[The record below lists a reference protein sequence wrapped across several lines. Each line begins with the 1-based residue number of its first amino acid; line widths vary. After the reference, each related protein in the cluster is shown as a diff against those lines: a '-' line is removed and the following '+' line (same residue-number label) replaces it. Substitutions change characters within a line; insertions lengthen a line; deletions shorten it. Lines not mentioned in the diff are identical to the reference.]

1 MTDTAPPAAET
12 KNSRDMHLF
21 APGPKRILAL
31 DGGGVRGAITVA
43 FLERIEALLD
53 QRHGKKVR
61 LGDHFDLIGGTS
73 TGAIIAGAL
82 ALGKRTEEIKKF
94 YLELAPNAFK
104 RQNWPIPIMRSKFD
118 ARGLR
123 KQIED
128 VVGMRKLDSED
139 LITGFAL
146 VAKRVD
152 TGSPWIVSNIPRAP
166 YWEDGKDKNG
176 KPYFG
181 NKHYPL
187 VNLVRASTAAP
198 HFFDPELLAIGGDKE
213 LPDEIAQPLEQPWL
227 VRAIVALLVRAR
239 LHRGSTFKASD
250 FGLFVDGG
258 VTPHNNP
265 SLALLQLATLKA
277 FGLCWPTVPG
287 QLGIISVGTGSFRP
301 QLKYEELGFA
311 GIPKLTLHALVS
323 MMNDAQTHVLT
334 MMQWMGKSPNPW
346 VINSEIGSLAADAP
360 SAGKMFDF
368 QRYDVLLE
376 QDWLTQ
382 KLNRDVSK
390 ADVERYRHMDEPG
403 IVDDLYKMA
412 TAIAEEQV
420 KPEHWLT

>member
-1 MTDTAPPAAET
+1 
-12 KNSRDMHLF
+12 
-21 APGPKRILAL
+21 
-31 DGGGVRGAITVA
+31 VRGAITVA
-43 FLERIEALLD
+43 FLERIEALLS
-53 QRHGKKVR
+53 QRHGKDVR

-82 ALGKRTEEIKKF
+82 ALGKRTDEIKKF

-104 RQNWPIPIMRSKFD
+104 RQNWPIPILRSKFD

-128 VVGMRKLDSED
+128 VVGDRALGSKD

-146 VAKRVD
+146 VTKRVD
-152 TGSPWIVSNIPRAP
+152 TGSAWIVSNDPRAP
-166 YWEDGKDKNG
+166 YWEDAPDHI
-176 KPYFG
+176 G

-198 HFFDPELLAIGGDKE
+198 HFFDPELLAIGGTRV
-213 LPDEIAQPLEQPWL
+213 LPEEIAQPLDQPWL
-227 VRAIVALLVRAR
+227 VRTIVALLTRVG
-239 LHRGSTFKASD
+239 LHRGADFNPGD

-265 SLALLQLATLKA
+265 AVALLQLATLKP
-277 FGLCWPTVPG
+277 FGICWPMAPG
-287 QLGIISVGTGSFRP
+287 QLSITSVGTGSFRP
-301 QLKYEELGFA
+301 KLKYEELGFA

-334 MMQWMGKSPNPW
+334 LMQWLGKSPDPW
-346 VINSEIGSLAADAP
+346 IINSEIGTLADDAP
-360 SAGKMFDF
+360 PGGKLFDF

-376 QDWLTQ
+376 EDWLSQEFKRT
-382 KLNRDVSK
+382 VSK
-390 ADVERYRHMDEPG
+390 ADVERYRHMDNPG
-403 IVDDLYKMA
+403 IVNELYDIGCK
-412 TAIAEEQV
+412 IAERQV
-420 KPEHWLT
+420 KPEHWLA